1 LSCPRIKTLTVFSG
15 FIYAAYAEE
24 TVRPAEIRI
33 IIISRILIRFIITD
47 SIELNRTIYNPL
59 LKRYIVFMKK
69 ISLTGIKPTGD
80 LHIGNYFGAIKP
92 ALELAKEY
100 DARYFIADYHA
111 LNTMKNPEELSSTIR
126 HVAAGWL
133 ASGLD
138 PEKVIFYRQSSIP
151 ETFELTTMLMAFTS
165 KGLMNRA
172 HAYKAAVQ
180 RNNEKGDDT
189 DAGINMGLYTYPVLM
204 AADIIIFDSDVVP
217 VGEDQVQHIE
227 MAQDI
232 AQSINANY
240 GKQVLKIPQAA
251 VQENVAVVPGLDGR
265 KMSKS
270 YGNTIPLFAPE
281 KTLRKT
287 IMRIVT
293 NSQSVEEPKDPNTCQ
308 IFQLYKLFTQA
319 DEQDALAK
327 RYRAGGMGWG
337 EAKEELFR
345 VVNRCIVPIRER
357 YEAIMADIPALDK
370 ILEQGAQ
377 KARPIAA
384 AVVNRFR
391 KAAGID

>member
-1 LSCPRIKTLTVFSG
+1 
-15 FIYAAYAEE
+15 
-24 TVRPAEIRI
+24 
-33 IIISRILIRFIITD
+33 
-47 SIELNRTIYNPL
+47 
-59 LKRYIVFMKK
+59 MKK
-69 ISLTGIKPTGD
+69 VSLTGIQSTGD

-92 ALELAKEY
+92 ALDLAKEY

-111 LNTMKNPEELSSTIR
+111 LNSVKDPKELNSYIR
-126 HVAAGWL
+126 GLAAGWL

-151 ETFELTTMLMAFTS
+151 EVFELTIMIMAFTS

-180 RNNEKGDDT
+180 DNNNKGEDP
-189 DAGINMGLYTYPVLM
+189 DAGVNMGLFTYPVLM
-204 AADIIIFDSDVVP
+204 AADIILFDSDVVP
-217 VGEDQVQHIE
+217 VGKDQTQHIE

-232 AQSINANY
+232 AQAVNANY
-240 GKQVLKIPQAA
+240 GQQILKVPQAA
-251 VQENVAVVPGLDGR
+251 IQESVAVVPGLDGR

-270 YGNTIPLFAPE
+270 YNNTIPLFSSE
-281 KTLRKT
+281 KELRKT

-293 NSQSVEEPKDPNTCQ
+293 NSQAVEEPKDPELSQ
-308 IFQLYKLFTQA
+308 IYFLYKLFASAEEQA
-319 DEQDALAK
+319 ALAS
-327 RYRAGGMGWG
+327 RYRTGGMGWG

-345 VVNRCIVPIRER
+345 VANRELAPMRQR
-357 YEAIMADIPALDK
+357 YNELMADPEGLDA
-370 ILEQGAQ
+370 ILAKGAE

-384 AVVNRFR
+384 LTVKRFR

>member
-1 LSCPRIKTLTVFSG
+1 
-15 FIYAAYAEE
+15 
-24 TVRPAEIRI
+24 
-33 IIISRILIRFIITD
+33 
-47 SIELNRTIYNPL
+47 
-59 LKRYIVFMKK
+59 MKK
-69 ISLTGIKPTGD
+69 IALTGVKPTGD

-92 ALELAKEY
+92 AIALAAEY

-111 LNTMKNPEELSSTIR
+111 LNTMKDAKELNATIR
-126 HVAAGWL
+126 QVAACWL

-151 ETFELTTMLMAFTS
+151 ETFELSTMLMAFTS

-180 RNNEKGDDT
+180 ENNEKGGDP
-189 DAGINMGLYTYPVLM
+189 DAGVNMGLFTYPVLM
-204 AADIIIFDSDVVP
+204 AADIILFDSDVVP
-217 VGEDQVQHIE
+217 VGKDQVQHIE

-232 AQSINANY
+232 AGSVNANY
-240 GKQVLKIPQAA
+240 KQEVLKVPQAA

-270 YGNTIPLFAPE
+270 YNNAIPLFIPE
-281 KTLRKT
+281 KQLRKL

-293 NSQSVEEPKDPNTCQ
+293 NSQAVEEPKDPEISQ
-308 IFQLYKLFTQA
+308 IYLLYKLFA
-319 DEQDALAK
+319 SLSEQQALAD

-345 VVNRCIVPIRER
+345 VANRELAPLRER
-357 YEAIMADIPALDK
+357 FEAIIADPQGLDR
-370 ILEQGAQ
+370 ILAAGAE

-384 AVVNRFR
+384 ATVQRFR
-391 KAAGID
+391 KAAGIDS

>member
-1 LSCPRIKTLTVFSG
+1 
-15 FIYAAYAEE
+15 
-24 TVRPAEIRI
+24 
-33 IIISRILIRFIITD
+33 
-47 SIELNRTIYNPL
+47 
-59 LKRYIVFMKK
+59 MKK

-111 LNTMKNPEELSSTIR
+111 LNTVKDPKELNSAIR
-126 HVAAGWL
+126 QVAAGWL

-138 PEKVIFYRQSSIP
+138 PDKVILYRQSSIP
-151 ETFELTTMLMAFTS
+151 EVFELTTMLMAFTS

-180 RNNEKGDDT
+180 ANNESGHDP
-189 DAGINMGLYTYPVLM
+189 DAGINMGLFTYPVLM

-217 VGEDQVQHIE
+217 VGKDQVQHIE

-240 GKQVLKIPQAA
+240 GKEILKVPQAV

-270 YGNTIPLFAPE
+270 YNNVIPLFLPE
-281 KTLRKT
+281 KQLRKT

-293 NSQSVEEPKDPNTCQ
+293 NSQSVEEPKDPSVCQ
-308 IFQLYKLFTQA
+308 IFQLYKLFAETS
-319 DEQDALAK
+319 EQDALAS
-327 RYRAGGMGWG
+327 RYQAGGMGWG
-337 EAKEELFR
+337 EAKEELFH
-345 VVNRCIVPIRER
+345 VVNRCIAPVKER
-357 YEAIMADIPALDK
+357 YDAIMADIPSLDK
-370 ILEQGAQ
+370 ILEEGAG

-384 AVVNRFR
+384 ATVRRFR
-391 KAAGID
+391 KAAGVDL